1 MTVCLFYVFVFF
13 FCQWITAI
21 CCRPIGDSARHQ
33 DKSIENLVDSAQGR
47 KNYAIRV
54 NMSLFQ
60 PYFFKKIANQG
71 KKKKKDRRLEIK

>member
-13 FCQWITAI
+13 FCQWVTAI
-21 CCRPIGDSARHQ
+21 CCRPIGDGARHQ

-60 PYFFKKIANQG
+60 PYFFKIANQG
-71 KKKKKDRRLEIK
+71 KKKKIED